1 MNNLIFKNVIVEV
14 FVLNGIPYFNPYH
27 VGVCLGLSE
36 SAVRMALSKMTYK
49 QVVKLT
55 NSDVKDTDI
64 RKLNNAGENFLTE
77 SGVYKL
83 IFRSNKE
90 QAEEFQNW
98 VTDDVLPQI
107 RQTGM
112 YISEKDKLHLQLF
125 SDDKLVV
132 VKAHKE
138 LIELETAPLVKQLE
152 EQAPQVTLANA
163 ITSSSGSILVGEVAN
178 ILKQNGINTGEKRF
192 YQWLRDNG
200 YIKKAN
206 RSDKNMPT
214 AKAMKLGVLEIK
226 EGTRPTS
233 YGNKLTKT
241 TVVTPKGQEYFLNK
255 FLSKGAC

>member
-14 FVLNGIPYFNPYH
+14 LVLNGIPYFNPYH
-27 VGVCLGLSE
+27 VGVCLGLSD
-36 SAVRMALSKMTYK
+36 STVRDHLSKMSQK
-49 QVVKLT
+49 QVVKLK
-55 NSDVKDTDI
+55 NSDVDNLDI

-83 IFRSNKE
+83 IFKSNKE
-90 QAEEFQNW
+90 RAEEFQNW

-125 SDDKLVV
+125 SDDKLEV

-152 EQAPQVTLANA
+152 EQAPQVVLANA
-163 ITSSSGSILVGEVAN
+163 ITSSSGSILVREMAT
-178 ILKQNGINTGEKRF
+178 ILKQNGINIGETRL

-200 YIKKAN
+200 YVIKAN

-214 AKAMKLGVLEIK
+214 AKAMKLCVLEVK
-226 EGTRPTS
+226 EGTRSSS

-255 FLSKGAC
+255 FLAKEVY

>member
-14 FVLNGIPYFNPYH
+14 LVLNGIPYFNPYH
-27 VGVCLGLSE
+27 VGVCLGLSD
-36 SAVRMALSKMTYK
+36 STVRDHLSKMSQK
-49 QVVKLT
+49 QVVKLK
-55 NSDVKDTDI
+55 NSDVDNLDI

-83 IFRSNKE
+83 IFKSNKE

-98 VTDDVLPQI
+98 VTDEVLPQI

-112 YISEKDKLHLQLF
+112 YISEKDRLRLKLF
-125 SDDKLVV
+125 SGDDLTI
-132 VKAHKE
+132 AQACE
-138 LIELETAPLVKQLE
+138 GLIKLETAPLVKQLE
-152 EQAPQVTLANA
+152 EQAPLVILANA
-163 ITSSSGSILVGEVAN
+163 ITSSSGSILVREMAT
-178 ILKQNGINTGEKRF
+178 ILQQNGINIGETRL

-200 YIKKAN
+200 YVIKAN

-214 AKAMKLGVLEIK
+214 AKAMKLGVLEVK
-226 EGTRPTS
+226 EGTRASS

-255 FLSKGAC
+255 FLAKEVC